1 MWRKPIE
8 SSYYPPG
15 TRVPLLYYLIVN
27 LMMRILQRYDD
38 EPIVLVGFFYA
49 VSVVQRTCS
58 SGSKQMQP
66 QSSERFREVELFIGR
81 CDDRRGEDHL
91 GVYHRQSG
99 D

>member
-8 SSYYPPG
+8 SSYYPLG

-58 SGSKQMQP
+58 SGMQP

-81 CDDRRGEDHL
+81 RCDRRGED
-91 GVYHRQSG
+91 QSWRVS
-99 D
+99 